1 MGVAVAAGRV
11 VTTVQASKLCTF
23 IYDLNGNLSSIA
35 GWVVSQNENT
45 SMTYDYENRLHVHTD
60 HLVSKKVTYTY
71 SGDGLKRREVS
82 QTGVVT
88 TFVWDGSEYLGEV

>member
-1 MGVAVAAGRV
+1 MNFQVRGAN
-11 VTTVQASKLCTF
+11 SYLDSSF
-23 IYDLNGNLSSIA
+23 DGNLYSIV

-88 TFVWDGSEYLGEV
+88 TFVWDGSEYLQDRS

>member
-1 MGVAVAAGRV
+1 MRI
-11 VTTVQASKLCTF
+11 LF
-23 IYDLNGNLSSIA
+23 
-35 GWVVSQNENT
+35 
-45 SMTYDYENRLHVHTD
+45 
-60 HLVSKKVTYTY
+60 SKKVTYTY